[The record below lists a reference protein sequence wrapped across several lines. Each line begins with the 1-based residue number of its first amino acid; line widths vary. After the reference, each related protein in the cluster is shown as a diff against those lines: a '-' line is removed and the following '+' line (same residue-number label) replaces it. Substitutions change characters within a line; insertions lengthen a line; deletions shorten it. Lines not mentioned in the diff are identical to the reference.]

1 MALVHWPERKYL
13 APCREPVDF
22 KRNLIALFLQS
33 KYRAITRGQLC
44 SPLFC
49 NLVSNKRLQM
59 PQAKGFRY
67 SAQWW
72 SYILCFFHVM
82 LVLFTL
88 RVSYSNF
95 VFFSILMGQKGI
107 NNLNFNFFFF
117 FFFCFHL
124 GQHFSG
130 WFYNCNICSL
140 LNKNKIKKILGSHSF
155 LMREMKKKTQQRPEG
170 KGGLFIAIHS

>member
-95 VFFSILMGQKGI
+95 VFFSTLMGQKGI
-107 NNLNFNFFFF
+107 NNLNFIFFFLFLFLFSFRPTFQWLVLQLQHLF
-117 FFFCFHL
+117 FTEQKQNQENTRKSFFSNERNEEKNTTKTRGKRWAFHRN
-124 GQHFSG
+124 S
-130 WFYNCNICSL
+130 
-140 LNKNKIKKILGSHSF
+140 
-155 LMREMKKKTQQRPEG
+155 
-170 KGGLFIAIHS
+170 